1 MNSILIAAAVVM
13 LLLLFLKVP
22 VFISVLGGAAVYFV
36 FNPGVNPIVFAQQ
49 AITGVES
56 ISLLAI
62 PFFVCAGIMMNY
74 TGVTAR
80 IMGFCEVLTG
90 RMYGGLAQVNVLLST
105 LMGGLSG
112 SNLADAAME
121 AKMLVPEME
130 KKGFSKEFSSV
141 VTAAS
146 AMITPLIP
154 PGISMILYGCIANVS
169 IGDLFIS
176 GIGVGLLL
184 CVSMMILVRFVS
196 KKRGYAP
203 MRTTRVSGGEF
214 VRALKPAILPLLL
227 PVIIIGGIRIGV
239 FTATEAG
246 AVAIVYAMLLGVVY
260 REMHWKD
267 MVQGFKETVCTTS
280 SIMLIVAAAGVF
292 SWVLTKERIPQQ
304 LTEWIVATID
314 NKYVFLL
321 IVNIFLLIVGMFIE
335 GNASMIILVP
345 LLHPIAQA
353 YGINEIQFTM
363 TYIFNNAIGALSP
376 PMGTLMFVTCG
387 ITGCKTGKFIKE
399 AVPFYILLVINLLLI
414 TYVPVFSTGILSLL
428 GGN

>member
-1 MNSILIAAAVVM
+1 MNSILIAASLIM

-22 VFISVLGGAAVYFV
+22 VFISVLGGAAVYFL
-36 FNPGVNPIVFAQQ
+36 FNPNVNSVVFAQQ

-62 PFFVCAGIMMNY
+62 PFFVCAGIIMNY

-154 PGISMILYGCIANVS
+154 PGIAMILYGCIANVS

-227 PVIIIGGIRIGV
+227 PVIIIGGIRIGI

-246 AVAIVYAMLLGVVY
+246 AVAIVYAMLLGIVY
-260 REMHWKD
+260 REMHWSDLK
-267 MVQGFKETVCTTS
+267 QGFKETVCTTS

-304 LTEWIVATID
+304 LTEWIVSTID

-345 LLHPIAQA
+345 LLHPIALA
-353 YGINEIQFTM
+353 YGINEIQFAM

-399 AVPFYILLVINLLLI
+399 AVPFYILLAINLLLI

-428 GGN
+428 G